1 MRCWRASCNVRPPRA
16 RSRNSCHCRPAGPSR
31 GLPARYFGDVGA
43 AADEAVTRGLLRYH
57 DAALAFRHELGR
69 LAVAGTL
76 ARSRAEDLHRRILA
90 ALIEQHADLSQ
101 LVHHASYAQD
111 VKALLKYA
119 PRAAKQAALA
129 GSHRE
134 AAAHLLTALR
144 HADSLGAAERAR
156 LLQLHATERD
166 LTNETSIDAAT

>member
-1 MRCWRASCNVRPPRA
+1 M
-16 RSRNSCHCRPAGPSR
+16 
-31 GLPARYFGDVGA
+31 
-43 AADEAVTRGLLRYH
+43 
-57 DAALAFRHELGR
+57 
-69 LAVAGTL
+69 
-76 ARSRAEDLHRRILA
+76 
-90 ALIEQHADLSQ
+90 
-101 LVHHASYAQD
+101 
-111 VKALLKYA
+111 KALLKYA

-166 LTNETSIDAAT
+166 LTNETSIDAATQALDLWRELGDVAAQAQVLLLLSWQYWKAGQKALADQEVAAAIALLQSLPESRELAMAHCPAHPGPDRSGPGSRAPR